1 MICITHWWKTQYKF
15 SPRPPREASFKIS
28 LPSDFAYLRDL
39 LSTNR
44 LERYFGWPAGV
55 WLNLQS
61 HHDQQTAK
69 ATMKSALAEIQPC
82 TAL

>member
-1 MICITHWWKTQYKF
+1 
-15 SPRPPREASFKIS
+15 
-28 LPSDFAYLRDL
+28 L

-44 LERYFGWPAGV
+44 LERYLGWPADV

-69 ATMKSALAEIQPC
+69 ATMKSALAEIQPSP
-82 TAL
+82 AL